1 LCQLT
6 NFAVRAAD
14 VDFGWWAKAAD
25 LIAHSAA
32 RHISIIPNRPNENPL
47 PWHSRRCA
55 IKSAYREGRSFVS
68 VPQTAAAV
76 PDGSF
81 YSVAFE
87 TNLSST
93 SYPGLSR
100 AAHFQE
106 ANEALLQAMN
116 GDSGFAQS
124 MQDMGVSLERTP
136 TGLAPRQPPAG
147 WTWHHAEEPGLM
159 QLVPRAQHTPV
170 SIFWDTLHPNGQ
182 GGYAIWGN

>member
-1 LCQLT
+1 MFCRAVVIAVDAGR
-6 NFAVRAAD
+6 FRVVRACQ
-14 VDFGWWAKAAD
+14 
-25 LIAHSAA
+25 I
-32 RHISIIPNRPNENPL
+32 
-47 PWHSRRCA
+47 
-55 IKSAYREGRSFVS
+55 VS

-106 ANEALLQAMN
+106 ANEALLQAME

-147 WTWHHAEEPGLM
+147 WTWHHAEQPGLM
-159 QLVPRAQHTPV
+159 QLVPRAQHTPG